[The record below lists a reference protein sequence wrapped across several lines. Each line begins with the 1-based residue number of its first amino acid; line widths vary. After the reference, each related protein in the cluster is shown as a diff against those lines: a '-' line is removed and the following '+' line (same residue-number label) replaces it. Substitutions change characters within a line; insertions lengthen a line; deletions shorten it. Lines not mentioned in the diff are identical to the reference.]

1 MSAVEK
7 ASFPS
12 SRCATGQWLDT
23 RRMSCSCVVPID
35 QVWVAQRKSEQMS
48 ADALRSGRVFGSA
61 L

>member
-23 RRMSCSCVVPID
+23 RRISCSCVVPID

-48 ADALRSGRVFGSA
+48 ADALRSGQVFGSA